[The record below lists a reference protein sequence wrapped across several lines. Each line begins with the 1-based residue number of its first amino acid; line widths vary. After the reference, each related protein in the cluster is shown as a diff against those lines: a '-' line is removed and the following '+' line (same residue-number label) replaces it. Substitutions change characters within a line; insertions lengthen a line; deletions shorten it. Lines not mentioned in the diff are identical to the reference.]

1 MLLKTVFHPGVVST
15 KSSRSAAADLKNSP
29 SIWNSILSNNNVYKF
44 LKLSLSGILF
54 SFFFKKSLANST
66 KNKTGIF
73 LGLIFTLKILQL

>member
-54 SFFFKKSLANST
+54 FFLSLANST

>member
-44 LKLSLSGILF
+44 LKLSLSGILCF
-54 SFFFKKSLANST
+54 VGFFKVWLTAQKT
-66 KNKTGIF
+66 KPVYF
-73 LGLIFTLKILQL
+73 WV

>member
-54 SFFFKKSLANST
+54 FFKVWLTAQKT
-66 KNKTGIF
+66 KPVYF
-73 LGLIFTLKILQL
+73 WV

>member
-15 KSSRSAAADLKNSP
+15 KSSRSAAADLKNSS

-44 LKLSLSGILF
+44 LKLSLSGILCF
-54 SFFFKKSLANST
+54 VFKSLANST

>member
-54 SFFFKKSLANST
+54 FF
-66 KNKTGIF
+66 
-73 LGLIFTLKILQL
+73 